1 MHVETFVSN
10 QERGDLELGL
20 GETEGFRRSLAVTQ
34 PPLVLNHCE
43 VAAATATE
51 TASQIAIDAHA
62 SADMRNAKCSKGGN
76 SEWKQYTE
84 NNTRNE

>member
-1 MHVETFVSN
+1 
-10 QERGDLELGL
+10 
-20 GETEGFRRSLAVTQ
+20 
-34 PPLVLNHCE
+34 LNHCE

-51 TASQIAIDAHA
+51 TANQIAIDAHA